1 MLIDISHVSDSTALQ
16 TLDLTRAP
24 VIWSHSSARG
34 VWDVARNVPDF
45 VLQRLGVNRG
55 EGRGAVDGVVM
66 VRFDGFVHLWGV
78 FGDVESGIC

>member
-1 MLIDISHVSDSTALQ
+1 MLIDISHVSDATALQ

-34 VWDVARNVPDF
+34 KWDVARNVPDF
-45 VLQRLGVNRG
+45 VLQKLGVDRG

-66 VRFDGFVHLWGV
+66 VRLGPLFFFLFRSFVVHFLL
-78 FGDVESGIC
+78 